1 MKKTTAPTAVQGKLT
16 ATTGP
21 GEAPS
26 GSRGG
31 RIKTKS
37 VRRLLHPPPSPPRD
51 SKAIGSIVSD
61 LEVEA
66 LSTVMADKLK
76 IEEEEN
82 LWNEG
87 LEWNAGIHVQPEE
100 EQDMDSDPDVMNDGD
115 EL

>member
-1 MKKTTAPTAVQGKLT
+1 MAPAGT
-16 ATTGP
+16 

-31 RIKTKS
+31 RVKTKS
-37 VRRLLHPPPSPPRD
+37 VRRLLEPPPPLHPSTD
-51 SKAIGSIVSD
+51 SKVVGSIVSD
-61 LEVEA
+61 LDVET
-66 LSTVMADKLK
+66 LSVAMANKLK

-87 LEWNAGIHVQPEE
+87 LNWNAGTHVQSEE
-100 EQDMDSDPDVMNDGD
+100 EEDMDTDPDNMNDAD